1 MGHMS
6 RVHAPPIGILKPF
19 KVCSSTLNG
28 FIRQGMGKYFE
39 RLQYIRKFCFL
50 IAKIITSKVDTILL
64 VGFEI
69 GAAGTIHSASTLQ
82 LS

>member
-28 FIRQGMGKYFE
+28 FIRQ
-39 RLQYIRKFCFL
+39 
-50 IAKIITSKVDTILL
+50 DTILL